1 MKHYSISSSIMTSNG
16 MLGLISANNVKL
28 FVPIFRPTT
37 EVFIVQL
44 KPPTPIRNILI
55 RIFSRIDNF
64 RKATLLYLCQ
74 ILVHILLSLQKVILS
89 NPDFRVKSHHVPYV
103 YADCRAHQGEI
114 SLNVNKLLSQ
124 LEMLSTRCL
133 LSMVSVG
140 YSRS

>member
-55 RIFSRIDNF
+55 RVFSHIDNF
-64 RKATLLYLCQ
+64 RKATKAC
-74 ILVHILLSLQKVILS
+74 
-89 NPDFRVKSHHVPYV
+89 SHTVFFK
-103 YADCRAHQGEI
+103 R
-114 SLNVNKLLSQ
+114 
-124 LEMLSTRCL
+124 R
-133 LSMVSVG
+133 
-140 YSRS
+140 